1 MKNKKKTHE
10 WEFCCA
16 RLRRGLTF
24 PKKKKKNC
32 INKKKDDKAE
42 KFFFLKK
49 SSNIYSKV
57 D

>member
-24 PKKKKKNC
+24 PKKKKNC
-32 INKKKDDKAE
+32 INKKKDDMAE